1 MEDVSVAPSG
11 NLSAG
16 SGMSRLDV
24 LFCLAV
30 AVAVLRSG
38 NPAGRV
44 DKTHEA

>member
-30 AVAVLRSG
+30 AARYLDQATLWAVWI
-38 NPAGRV
+38 
-44 DKTHEA
+44 KTH